1 VINVADTSCCAISR
15 PVSRRTGNCG
25 LDRKWLK
32 KAFLLFRCA
41 AILFLSTA
49 MSGAD
54 NKDKPDVPSIA
65 AEAGPCSVEMT
76 VTAESG
82 KPVYAALIRVRV
94 SYGFLGIRR
103 VDLEVG
109 TNAEGKAKFVGLPQ
123 DGERVLY
130 FRAAKG
136 GLKGAAVHST
146 AQDCDARHSIILRPR

>member
-1 VINVADTSCCAISR
+1 VISVADMSCCAISR
-15 PVSRRTGNCG
+15 PVSRPTGNCG
-25 LDRKWLK
+25 LDRNWLK

-41 AILFLSTA
+41 AIIFLSTP

-54 NKDKPDVPSIA
+54 NKDKPDVPSID

-76 VTAESG
+76 VTSESG

-94 SYGFLGIRR
+94 LYGFLGIRR

-109 TNAEGKAKFVGLPQ
+109 TNAEGKARFVGFPQ
-123 DGERVLY
+123 DGERVLH

-136 GLKGAAVHST
+136 GLKGDAVHST
-146 AQDCDARHSIILRPR
+146 AQNCDARHLIILRPR